1 MPQVPAFRDR
11 LLRGDL
17 LIGTMVTL
25 NAPAVPELMAAVG
38 FDWLFIDAEHGVFE
52 ARELQALLQG
62 AGTATPAIV
71 RVSTGLEVPIKKA
84 LDVGAAGI
92 IAPQIN
98 TAEHAAEVVRLAKY
112 PPAGSRGVGV
122 ARAQGYGLNLSEYLH
137 TANERTAVIVQAEH
151 IEAVRNIEAI
161 VRVPG
166 IDAVLV
172 GPYDLSA
179 SLGKAGQVE
188 DVEVRHAIDRVT
200 TVCQDAGIRLGIFGV
215 SAAAVKP
222 YVVRGYTLIAVG
234 VDTLLLGQAAGA
246 MLMEMKGDSRERS
259 P

>member
-1 MPQVPAFRDR
+1 MPQVAAFRDR
-11 LLRGDL
+11 LLRGDV

-25 NAPAVPELMAAVG
+25 NAPAVPELMADVG

-52 ARELQALLQG
+52 ARELEALLQAAG
-62 AGTATPAIV
+62 AATAGLV
-71 RVSTGLEVPIKKA
+71 RVSTGAEVPIKKA

-122 ARAQGYGLNLSEYLH
+122 ARAQGYGLHLSEYVS
-137 TANERTAVIVQAEH
+137 TANERTAVVVQAEH

-179 SLGKAGQVE
+179 SMGKPGQVD
-188 DVEVRHAIDRVT
+188 DVEVRQAIDRVT
-200 TVCQDAGIRLGIFGV
+200 TACRDAGVRLGIFGV
-215 SAAAVKP
+215 SVAAVKP
-222 YVVRGYTLIAVG
+222 YLDQGYTLVVVG
-234 VDTLLLGQAAGA
+234 VDTLLLAQAAQA
-246 MLMEMKGDSRERS
+246 MLTEMKS
-259 P
+259 